1 MTGPAATR
9 PSIIILR
16 RALGLWRSR
25 WVLRGLLAA
34 LLLGAAWLAGLIWF
48 ATSLP
53 DLVED
58 PDSPTDAIVVLTGG
72 SERLTTG
79 IDLLRRKRARKLFV
93 SGVYRGVDVAE
104 LLKLSRQKPEEVE
117 CCIVL
122 GYVAESTE
130 GNAVET
136 AAWMRRE
143 HFSSLRLVTGGYH
156 MRRSLLEFQ
165 SAMPEVRV
173 VPHPV
178 FPAKVKLE
186 EWWRWPGTAHLIAVE
201 YMKYLV
207 ALVRQHLGFK
217 GNPPP

>member
-1 MTGPAATR
+1 MIRPAVSSA
-9 PSIIILR
+9 IR
-16 RALGLWRSR
+16 R
-25 WVLRGLLAA
+25 
-34 LLLGAAWLAGLIWF
+34 LAGLIRHRLVLRTALTVAGLAALWLIGLVWF

-72 SERLTTG
+72 SERLSTG
-79 IDLLRRKRARKLFV
+79 IDLLRHKRAYKLFV
-93 SGVYRGVDVAE
+93 SGVYRGVEVAE
-104 LLKLSRQKPEEVE
+104 LLRLLRQKPEEVE

-122 GYVAESTE
+122 GHAAESTE

-136 AAWMRRE
+136 AAWMNRE
-143 HFSSLRLVTGGYH
+143 KFRSLRLVTGSYH

-165 SAMPEVRV
+165 SVMPDVVV

-178 FPAKVKLE
+178 FPTQVKQD
-186 EWWRWPGTAHLIAVE
+186 EWWRWPGTAHLIATE

-207 ALVRQHLGFK
+207 AMIRQLFGLK
-217 GNPPP
+217 GGSPL